1 MTLRYLLK
9 FLLLPPLAQLLGLVF
24 AALIWRRLPRI
35 AKTLAVLSVVSLWAL
50 STPRI
55 SGWLVA
61 GLERQYPLLTPAE
74 LVASNA
80 QAIVVISAGLDPTG
94 TEFGRPSASDHTLL
108 RLRYTAFVQ
117 RQTELPILV
126 SGGLVLS
133 NSSLTLANVMA
144 ADLEEHFRVP
154 VRWFETESRNTDENA
169 HYSADIL
176 ASQGIH
182 RILLITEAFHMP
194 RAVMAF
200 RQVGFSVV
208 AAPTAPLN
216 NTESAVLAWVP
227 NANALSDS
235 NLALHEY
242 LGWLVYRLAD

>member
-9 FLLLPPLAQLLGLVF
+9 FLLLPPLAQLLGLVI
-24 AALIWRRLPRI
+24 AALLWRRLPRI
-35 AKTLAVLSVVSLWAL
+35 AKTLAVLSVASLWAL
-50 STPRI
+50 ATPRI

-61 GLERQYPLLTPAE
+61 GLEQQYPLLTPAE
-74 LVASNA
+74 MVASNA

-94 TEFGRPSASDHTLL
+94 TEFGRPSASNHTLL
-108 RLRYTAFVQ
+108 RLRYAAFVQ
-117 RQTELPILV
+117 RQTDLPILV

-133 NSSLTLANVMA
+133 QSSLTLANVMA

-169 HYSADIL
+169 HYSAEIL
-176 ASQGIH
+176 ASQGID
-182 RILLITEAFHMP
+182 RIVLITEAFHMP

-208 AAPTAPLN
+208 AAPTAPLS

-227 NANALSDS
+227 NANALSNS